1 MLDQARD
8 LAEAGEAFSCYMMA
22 MFGLDPEQ
30 RGAAAATGGKR
41 RYRSSFLRLIEGWGF
56 DSNGPEGAVLKGW
69 VESRFG
75 VCPSFHKEIIE
86 QVSSRAWAAYV
97 EEKMSSRFHNNA
109 IWVQLDLLF
118 EFCQWAIRRFAF
130 PGETHLTLY
139 RGVNAFDEHWI
150 VERTAKR
157 EAVIRLNNLVSF
169 SSDRGVAGCFG
180 DTILTARVPV
190 SKILFFNGLLSS
202 HPLKGEGEYLAIG
215 GEFRVS
221 VGILRAPRMTGPAW
235 RTARSRAYLGFA
247 IGDALGATVE
257 FMTKSEIAAQY
268 GVHREIA
275 GGGWLQAQARASDR
289 RHRDGAGARPL
300 ASSGAAGSTRAT
312 SARSSRRG

>member
-1 MLDQARD
+1 MMRAMDNSGHPERRGIGHSTNLVGRPTEWLASCGFNDAADPLHIWGVIEMNPSLFSMLDQADD
-8 LAEAGEAFSCYMMA
+8 LHEAAEAFSCYMMA

-30 RGAAAATGGKR
+30 RIAPCAGKR
-41 RYRSSFLRLIEGWGF
+41 RYRSSFLRLIQGWGF

-75 VCPSFHKEIIE
+75 ICPSFHKAVIAR
-86 QVSSRAWAAYV
+86 VSSGAWTDYV

-130 PGETHLTLY
+130 PGETHLALY
-139 RGVNAFDEHWI
+139 RGVNDFDEHWI

-169 SSDRGVAGCFG
+169 SSDREIASCFG

-190 SKILFFNGLLSS
+190 SKILFFNGLLPS
-202 HPLKGEGEYLAIG
+202 LKGEAEVLAVGGEY
-215 GEFRVS
+215 RVN
-221 VGILRAPRMTGPAW
+221 V
-235 RTARSRAYLGFA
+235 
-247 IGDALGATVE
+247 DV
-257 FMTKSEIAAQY
+257 
-268 GVHREIA
+268 V
-275 GGGWLQAQARASDR
+275 
-289 RHRDGAGARPL
+289 
-300 ASSGAAGSTRAT
+300 
-312 SARSSRRG
+312 

>member
-1 MLDQARD
+1 MRGMEDEGHRRRRGIGHSTNLVGRPSEWLASCAFNDELVPLAIWGVREMNGSLFTMLEQARD

-30 RGAAAATGGKR
+30 RDAKAAGGKR
-41 RYRSSFLRLIEGWGF
+41 RYRSSFLRLIRGWGF

-75 VCPSFHKEIIE
+75 VGPSFHKEIIE
-86 QVSSRAWAAYV
+86 QVSSRAWVAYV

-118 EFCQWAIRRFAF
+118 EFCQWAIPRFAF
-130 PGETHLTLY
+130 PGETHLTLF
-139 RGVNAFDEHWI
+139 RGVNAFDEHFI

-157 EAVIRLNNLVSF
+157 QAVVRLNNLVSF
-169 SSDRGVAGCFG
+169 SSDRSVACCFG

-190 SKILFFNGLLSS
+190 SKILFFNSLLSS

-215 GEFRVS
+215 GEFRVN
-221 VGILRAPRMTGPAW
+221 VD
-235 RTARSRAYLGFA
+235 Y
-247 IGDALGATVE
+247 V
-257 FMTKSEIAAQY
+257 
-268 GVHREIA
+268 
-275 GGGWLQAQARASDR
+275 
-289 RHRDGAGARPL
+289 
-300 ASSGAAGSTRAT
+300 
-312 SARSSRRG
+312 

>member
-1 MLDQARD
+1 MGGIAYSVSCSVEDAAPGVFPEGARRLIMRGMEDERHCRRRGIGHSTNLVGRPSEWLASCAFNDDPVPLAIWGVREMNNSLFGMLDQARD

-30 RGAAAATGGKR
+30 RGAAASSGKR

-56 DSNGPEGAVLKGW
+56 DSNGPQGAVLKGW

-109 IWVQLDLLF
+109 IWVQLDLVF

-130 PGETHLTLY
+130 PGATHLTLF

-157 EAVIRLNNLVSF
+157 EAVIQLNNLVSF

-215 GEFRVS
+215 GEFRVN
-221 VGILRAPRMTGPAW
+221 VG
-235 RTARSRAYLGFA
+235 Y
-247 IGDALGATVE
+247 V
-257 FMTKSEIAAQY
+257 
-268 GVHREIA
+268 
-275 GGGWLQAQARASDR
+275 
-289 RHRDGAGARPL
+289 
-300 ASSGAAGSTRAT
+300 
-312 SARSSRRG
+312 

>member
-1 MLDQARD
+1 MDGMEDERHRKRRGIGHSTNLVGRPSEWLASCAFNDEPVPLAIWGVREMNPSLFSMLDQARD

-22 MFGLDPEQ
+22 MFALDPEQ
-30 RGAAAATGGKR
+30 RDAAASGGKR

-56 DSNGPEGAVLKGW
+56 DSNSPEGAVLKGW

-75 VCPSFHKEIIE
+75 LCPSFHREIIE

-118 EFCQWAIRRFAF
+118 EFCQWAIERFAF
-130 PGETHLTLY
+130 PGETHLTLF

-157 EAVIRLNNLVSF
+157 EAVIQLNNLVSF
-169 SSDRGVAGCFG
+169 SSDRGIAGCFG

-215 GEFRVS
+215 GEFRVN
-221 VGILRAPRMTGPAW
+221 VG
-235 RTARSRAYLGFA
+235 Y
-247 IGDALGATVE
+247 V
-257 FMTKSEIAAQY
+257 
-268 GVHREIA
+268 
-275 GGGWLQAQARASDR
+275 
-289 RHRDGAGARPL
+289 
-300 ASSGAAGSTRAT
+300 
-312 SARSSRRG
+312 